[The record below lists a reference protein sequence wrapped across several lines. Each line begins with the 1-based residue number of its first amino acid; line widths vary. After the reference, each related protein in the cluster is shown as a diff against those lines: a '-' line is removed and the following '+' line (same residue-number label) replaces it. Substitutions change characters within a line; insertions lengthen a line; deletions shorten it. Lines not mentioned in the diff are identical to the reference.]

1 MSGHVVLVNI
11 ENDTEQVRR
20 QFSPPFGLL
29 IAASVL
35 IRHNVDVVVRH
46 IINTPESREELLKVC
61 EGAIAV
67 GFSVMTSPNIF
78 SVLEISKIL
87 HSKGIFTYWSGTHA
101 TLLPE
106 VVLKDECV
114 DAVLRGEAEA
124 NLYDF
129 ILWRQGQLSASAV
142 AGLCYRDK
150 EKVVLSGIPAPVDR
164 SLLGYHPF
172 ELIDVNNYPNK
183 PIVKRKN
190 YIPGNILPFMT
201 SKGCVKRCA
210 FCYNNVVNNSK
221 WRPYALEQVFKEMD
235 YLIDKYGITG
245 WMFYDDN
252 MFVDADRAWT
262 ILECYKMPSSVELD
276 LARVNEQLIERAQ
289 NANVSKLYIGIESGS
304 DEMLR
309 KMHKGITVDSVRSK
323 MDLCRK
329 MGINVDLSFMML
341 LPGET
346 IEQLEATLSLIEEL
360 KEYPN
365 IKIDGP
371 KCYNPYPGTEF
382 FNEEIS
388 LGWKMPQTN
397 EEWAKFNRKI
407 SIDNTG
413 FVLSNEYMEVMK
425 KYKYI

>member
-1 MSGHVVLVNI
+1 MDNHVVLVNI

-35 IRHNVDVVVRH
+35 IRHNIDVVVRH
-46 IINTPESREELLKVC
+46 IINTPESKDELLKAC

-67 GFSVMTSPNIF
+67 GFSVMTSPNII
-78 SVLEISKIL
+78 SALEVSRLL
-87 HSKGIFTYWSGTHA
+87 HSKGIFIYWSGTHA
-101 TLLPE
+101 TLLPDI
-106 VVLKDECV
+106 VLKDDCV
-114 DAVLRGEAEA
+114 DAVLRGEAES
-124 NLYDF
+124 NLYGF
-129 ILWRQGQLSASAV
+129 ILWRKGLLNADSV

-150 EKVVLSGIPAPVDR
+150 ERVVVSPIPPPVDK

-172 ELIDVNNYPNK
+172 ELIDINKYLNK

-210 FCYNNVVNNSK
+210 FCYNNVVNKSK
-221 WRPYALEQVFKEMD
+221 WRPYALDQVYKEMD

-252 MFVDADRAWT
+252 MFVDVDRAWK
-262 ILECYKMPSSVELD
+262 ILERYRMPSSVELD
-276 LARVNEQLIERAQ
+276 LARVNETLIERAKK
-289 NANVSKLYIGIESGS
+289 ANVSKLYIGIESGS

-309 KMHKGITVDSVRSK
+309 KMHKGITVRDVRYK
-323 MDLCRK
+323 MDMCNN
-329 MGINVDLSFMML
+329 MGINVDLSFMIL

-346 IEQLEATLSLIEEL
+346 TSQLDATLSLIEEL

-371 KCYNPYPGTEF
+371 KCYNPYPGTQF
-382 FNEEIS
+382 FDEEIS
-388 LGWKMPQTN
+388 LGWVMPQTN

-407 SIDNTG
+407 SVDNTG
-413 FVLSNEYMEVMK
+413 FNLSDEYMKVIQ
-425 KYKYI
+425 KYNYI